1 MRIGI
6 MSTAV
11 QNPEAGLD
19 AVVAEAKRAEADGF
33 HTLWAPHIMG
43 FDAMTALAIAGRETS
58 RIELG
63 TAVVPTFPRHPHA
76 MAQQALTVAAAAGG
90 RFTLG
95 IGLSHKIVIEDM
107 LGLSYEKPA
116 RHMGEYLDVLATLLR
131 GEDVNHQG
139 ELYRVTAPLQVP
151 GASAVPVIVA
161 ALGPRMLQLAGSV
174 GDGTIT
180 WMTGPRTVEDH
191 IIPRLGKAAGE
202 AAKPAPR
209 VVCGLPILV
218 AQDPGTAREA
228 ISKAL
233 SMYGMLPSYRA
244 MLDREG
250 VAGPGD
256 VALCGDESFV
266 ESELDRLRDIGVTD
280 FNAAIIPVEP
290 GGFERTYA
298 LLEARAG
305 TDS

>member
-151 GASAVPVIVA
+151 GASAVSVIVA

-180 WMTGPRTVEDH
+180 WMTGPRTVEDL

>member
-11 QNPEAGLD
+11 QSPDAGLE
-19 AVVAEAKRAEADGF
+19 AVVAEAKKAEADGF

-43 FDAMTALAIAGRETS
+43 LDAMTALAIAGDATS

-76 MAQQALTVAAAAGG
+76 MAQQALTVAAAAAG

-116 RHMGEYLDVLATLLR
+116 RHMGEYLEVLVTLLR

-139 ELYRVTAPLQVP
+139 ELYRVTAPLRVP
-151 GASAVPVIVA
+151 GAPPVPVIVA
-161 ALGPRMLQLAGSV
+161 ALGPRMLQLAGSLA
-174 GDGTIT
+174 DGTIT
-180 WMTGPRTVEDH
+180 WMTGPRTLEEH
-191 IIPRLGKAAGE
+191 ILPRLGKAAAD
-202 AAKPAPR
+202 AAKSAPR
-209 VVCGLPILV
+209 VVCGLPVLV
-218 AQDPGTAREA
+218 ARDPGTAREA
-228 ISKAL
+228 ISKSL
-233 SMYGMLPSYRA
+233 SMYGTLPSYRA

-250 VAGPGD
+250 VGGPGD
-256 VALCGDESFV
+256 VAICGDEAFV
-266 ESELDRLRDIGVTD
+266 DSEIDRLRDIGVTD

-290 GGFERTYA
+290 GGYERTYA
-298 LLEARAG
+298 LLQARAG
-305 TDS
+305 AGS

>member
-19 AVVAEAKRAEADGF
+19 AVVAEAKKAEADGF

-90 RFTLG
+90 RFALG

-218 AQDPGTAREA
+218 AQDPETAREA